1 MLSESFLKSL
11 VGLRLASSR
20 RQRGALMGER
30 RSARR
35 GRSIEFADYR
45 NYTPGDDPRRVDW
58 NIYARHEKAYIK
70 LFEDE
75 EDTAVSILLDVS
87 KSMRWMP
94 EDESVSQKMTRAAEI
109 ALSLAFIALSGGDRL
124 VMEFSTGARV
134 GPRRGAGAMA
144 HFVGAAQREPARAHN
159 PSAKDVSLNTWLRRY
174 AAASPNG
181 MCFVVSD
188 LLDENGYEDGL
199 NALASGRNELSVAH
213 TLCPDELAPRFV
225 GDVRL
230 KDVETGSV
238 RDLSM
243 DDATLRDYADRLNR
257 FLANAQAFCQKRGG
271 RYFMANTALST
282 GDIVARDLRR
292 QGWIV

>member
-11 VGLRLASSR
+11 VGLRLASTR

-87 KSMRWMP
+87 KSMRWMA
-94 EDESVSQKMTRAAEI
+94 EDETAPQKMERAAEI

-124 VMEFSTGARV
+124 VMELSNGARI

-144 HFVGAAQREPARAHN
+144 HFASAVSRELARADATSM
-159 PSAKDVSLNTWLRRY
+159 PINTWLRRY
-174 AAASPNG
+174 AATSPPG

-188 LLDENGYEDGL
+188 LLDETGYQDGL
-199 NALASGRNELSVAH
+199 NVLATSRAEVSVVQ
-213 TLCPDELAPRFV
+213 TLCPDELAPRFE

-230 KDVETGSV
+230 KDVETGAA

-243 DDATLRDYADRLNR
+243 DNATLRDYAQRLKI
-257 FLANAQAFCQKRGG
+257 FTDEAQAFCQRRGG
-271 RYFMANTALST
+271 RYFLADTSQST